1 MRSSAKKE
9 VPASAAMTSP
19 MKDVAIEEVKE
30 LPQALPMVE
39 AAKESHMNQ
48 AIKSVSIGR
57 SLRSSVAKVQA
68 TPSIE

>member
-1 MRSSAKKE
+1 
-9 VPASAAMTSP
+9 

-30 LPQALPMVE
+30 VPQALPMVE

-57 SLRSSVAKVQA
+57 SLRSSAAKVQA

>member
-1 MRSSAKKE
+1 
-9 VPASAAMTSP
+9 

-30 LPQALPMVE
+30 VPQALPMVE
-39 AAKESHMNQ
+39 GAKESHMNQ

-68 TPSIE
+68 TPSRE